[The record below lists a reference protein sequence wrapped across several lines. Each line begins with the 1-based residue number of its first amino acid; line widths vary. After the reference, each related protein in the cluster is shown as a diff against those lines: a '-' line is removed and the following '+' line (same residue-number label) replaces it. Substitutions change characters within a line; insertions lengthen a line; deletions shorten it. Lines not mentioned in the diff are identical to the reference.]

1 MSGETILIVGSG
13 DGATAAGAVL
23 EGAPYRVLR
32 EPHGARAL
40 AALGLE
46 PVRVVVAEWDMPGLD
61 GIGLSRAVGDRPDL
75 AAPPFIL
82 VADRSGGAQRVVQ
95 ALEAGVRF
103 VTVPFEPIELL
114 ARVEAELREV
124 ALRADQ
130 TRLQALVAN
139 VPGAIYRCAH
149 DADYTMELI
158 SDHIERISGYPPS
171 DFILSACRSFA
182 SIIHPEDRPEVDRA
196 VDAAVDNERPF
207 ALEYRVVRADGTA
220 RWVLERGQL
229 VRGQDGRRW
238 LDGVIFDITERR
250 RAEEVLRQREAERA
264 RMAELRASRTRIVNA
279 ADSARRRI
287 QRDLHDGAQQ
297 RLVTLALRLRG
308 ARVAIKDDPDGAG
321 RQLDEA
327 LDELKHAIEDL
338 RSLARGIHPA
348 VLSDRGLGAA
358 LQSLAARAPLPV
370 ELEVHDGRLPS
381 ALESAVYFVVA
392 ELLTNVAK
400 YAEATYAS
408 VRVIREDSHV
418 LLAVTDDGIGGALG
432 SVESGLG
439 GLIDR
444 IEALDGRLEV
454 ISPPGQGTIVRAV
467 IPLHADLP
475 APPEHGTSEGSA
487 VSPA

>member
-1 MSGETILIVGSG
+1 
-13 DGATAAGAVL
+13 
-23 EGAPYRVLR
+23 
-32 EPHGARAL
+32 
-40 AALGLE
+40 
-46 PVRVVVAEWDMPGLD
+46 
-61 GIGLSRAVGDRPDL
+61 
-75 AAPPFIL
+75 
-82 VADRSGGAQRVVQ
+82 
-95 ALEAGVRF
+95 
-103 VTVPFEPIELL
+103 
-114 ARVEAELREV
+114 
-124 ALRADQ
+124 
-130 TRLQALVAN
+130 
-139 VPGAIYRCAH
+139 
-149 DADYTMELI
+149 
-158 SDHIERISGYPPS
+158 
-171 DFILSACRSFA
+171 
-182 SIIHPEDRPEVDRA
+182 
-196 VDAAVDNERPF
+196 
-207 ALEYRVVRADGTA
+207 
-220 RWVLERGQL
+220 
-229 VRGQDGRRW
+229 
-238 LDGVIFDITERR
+238 
-250 RAEEVLRQREAERA
+250 
-264 RMAELRASRTRIVNA
+264 MAELRASRTRIVNA
-279 ADSARRRI
+279 GDSARRRI

-418 LLAVTDDGIGGALG
+418 LLAVADDGIGGALG

-454 ISPPGQGTIVRAV
+454 ISPPGEGTIVRAV